1 MRADRR
7 TLKEENEALRRE
19 NARLRARIGGGTYY
33 EATVPL
39 QEVAAVSVAQGVVVH
54 GFQG

>member
-19 NARLRARIGGGTYY
+19 NATPPRASIGGTYY